1 MAQRL
6 ENEMSNGITDAGEAL
21 SILEGVEETL
31 RALACVAGITEGQSF
46 AMLNLANTMDS
57 ALTYLKGAEGRR

>member
-1 MAQRL
+1 MEER
-6 ENEMSNGITDAGEAL
+6 MSYMITDSGEAL

-57 ALTYLKGAEGRR
+57 ALAYLTGAEGRR